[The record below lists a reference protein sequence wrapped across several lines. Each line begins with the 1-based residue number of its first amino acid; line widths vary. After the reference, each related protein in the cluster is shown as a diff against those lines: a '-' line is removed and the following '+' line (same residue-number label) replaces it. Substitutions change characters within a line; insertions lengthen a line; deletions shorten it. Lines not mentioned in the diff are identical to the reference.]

1 MASRLSRN
9 ARSFYVDMANA
20 NLLSTS
26 KLQLRS
32 HRPWVNLESASEQ
45 ALLTKLLLNIMD
57 MLLIDCYQTPCNPPA
72 STIFYQSRR
81 LNVSLSL
88 MLVLHMGAPKLLLRN
103 VESSVSNN
111 IGINSV
117 SITANRGQES
127 SGWEKTHCSITTWRA
142 NSMIHQKNGLIVTS
156 N

>member
-1 MASRLSRN
+1 MHSTLAIWLVMASKLSRN

-32 HRPWVNLESASEQ
+32 HRLWVNLESDSEQ

-57 MLLIDCYQTPCNPPA
+57 MLLTDCYQTLCSPPA
-72 STIFYQSRR
+72 SITFCKSRR
-81 LNVSLSL
+81 LSVSLSL
-88 MLVLHMGAPKLLLRN
+88 MLVLRMGAPRLLLRN
-103 VESSVSNN
+103 VENSVSNS

-117 SITANRGQES
+117 NITVNRGQES
-127 SGWEKTHCSITTWRA
+127 SG
-142 NSMIHQKNGLIVTS
+142 
-156 N
+156 